1 MATDDPIR
9 ASDADREIVVAT
21 LRDAY
26 TAGRLDLDEFHE
38 RTTAAYESKTW
49 GDLRKLTADLPSQ
62 PILGGDVPGRLF
74 RSSVSPDG
82 RLPSHPS
89 RAPLPTPPARRRGS
103 PFPFLIPLLVWI
115 VLAMHNASGSGAAIV
130 VALLAG
136 TVVLLSAVRRRLSGL
151 RGTCK
156 YGNG

>member
-9 ASDADREIVVAT
+9 ASDADREVVVAT
-21 LRDAY
+21 LREAY
-26 TAGRLDLDEFHE
+26 TAGRLDLDEFDE

-49 GDLRKLTADLPSQ
+49 GDLRRLTADLPSQ

-74 RSSVSPDG
+74 RAGVSPDA

-89 RAPLPTPPARRRGS
+89 RASLPTPPARRRGS

-115 VLAMHNASGSGAAIV
+115 VLAMHNASGNGAAIV
-130 VALLAG
+130 VALLVG
-136 TVVLLSAVRRRLSGL
+136 TVVLMAAVRRRLSDLGS
-151 RGTCK
+151 T
-156 YGNG
+156 